1 MRLEDPIKILNEDC
15 VTIGDNTVSFDD
27 FRKKVLSLFPFDKY
41 RKEIKSYEVK
51 LEKDPLKDLASHD
64 EKFQILQSYRDRVVS
79 VLNEALEFHNRV
91 SSLFK
96 MMKSDYDIKF
106 NGALVTDEE
115 IKKLSSK
122 ELRIS
127 AANDKYNEEMKK
139 MRVVDLCILE
149 IKTFIEEITNVCNNL
164 DTTRESLKHQQFNGK
179 MRMLIN
185 GVVTDG
191 KIRLSGEDW
200 NK

>member
-1 MRLEDPIKILNEDC
+1 MKIALQLG
-15 VTIGDNTVSFDD
+15 IILFPLMILG
-27 FRKKVLSLFPFDKY
+27 KKYSLFPFDKY